1 MCDAT
6 AAIGGGLS
14 AISSIAGGM
23 SSTRAQNKAM
33 MADYKYNVAKRDA
46 DWKQVLSSWG
56 NQRVDYQNTI
66 DSNYE
71 AAGRAYTA
79 EQSRMNEA
87 FMQAAFEK
95 QDLLTQLIGAQGQ
108 LGASETYGNSA
119 RKMNQSMLAAFGRN
133 NEIMSEN
140 LASNRSASMQRNY
153 DTWRQLA
160 SANNQSWSQVAQAP
174 TETFAPQA
182 PQMQKFDP
190 TAALLGAAGT
200 IAGGIKKAPSG
211 GNLPGKSGP
220 VSGSAFSGAGMS
232 AKPTFGTNPFA
243 GNATYI
249 V

>member
-1 MCDAT
+1 
-6 AAIGGGLS
+6 
-14 AISSIAGGM
+14 
-23 SSTRAQNKAM
+23 M

-79 EQSRMNEA
+79 EQTRMNED

>member
-140 LASNRSASMQRNY
+140 LASNRSASIQRNY

-190 TAALLGAAGT
+190 TAAILGAAGSAV
-200 IAGGIKKAPSG
+200 AGMKKAPGAGDLGGKSSG
-211 GNLPGKSGP
+211 GTSKGFGNNITFNPK
-220 VSGSAFSGAGMS
+220 AFTSNFNI
-232 AKPTFGTNPFA
+232 FGNQ
-243 GNATYI
+243 
-249 V
+249 